1 MVSEPARTSR
11 GFAIYDMLTDRYGH
25 DVRVQQSS
33 LATEDCV
40 WIFCDRNEEFDTP
53 GFEPSP
59 HLTVA
64 QAARVRD
71 ALSAFI
77 AEYGGSDE

>member
-1 MVSEPARTSR
+1 MASRVTPR
-11 GFAIYDMLTDRYGH
+11 GFTIYDELTDRYGH
-25 DVRVQQSS
+25 KVRVQESS
-33 LATEDCV
+33 LATEACAWV
-40 WIFCDRNEEFDTP
+40 FCDRNDGDEP

-64 QAARVRD
+64 QAIRVRD

-77 AEYGGSDE
+77 AEHGEQP